1 MPQYFT
7 YRNWDGTQQI
17 LPFDAD
23 AIMEAISEDLL
34 GDGDLRRA
42 LRRLMQQGYQP
53 RDQERMMGLRDLMER
68 LRQRRQEM
76 LKRNNLGGMLDEIN
90 KKLEEIVQTERQ
102 GIERRVDEGRQKVEQ
117 ARQQQQGQQGEQGEQ
132 DQQGQQNQ
140 PDGEPD
146 ADQQAA
152 LQKMLENMAAR
163 RQQQLDALPED
174 PGGKIRELND
184 YDFLDPDARQQYQ
197 DLLASLQQQMMNQ
210 MFQGM
215 KQSMQQMTPEKMA
228 ELREMV
234 RDLNQMLRD
243 KAEGRDPKFDEF
255 KQKHGQFFPP
265 NINSLEE
272 LMEYLQ
278 QQMAAMDSLMQSMS
292 PGQRQE
298 LQDMMDAMLRDDRL
312 KWELAQ
318 LAANMQELMPYD
330 GQRYQFSGDEPV
342 TLSEAMRMMDQLQ
355 QMEQLEQQL
364 QNARF
369 DDNVGDLNPEKV
381 AELLGAEEG
390 QAVRQLQDLAK
401 MLEDAGYLEERGG
414 KLELTPSGI
423 RKIGQKALQD
433 IFHLLKKDAF
443 GKHATP
449 LRGRGGERTDESKP
463 YEFGDP
469 FYLDLEA
476 TLRNAVSREGPGS
489 PVRLHPEDFEVF
501 HTELQTQSST
511 VLMLDMS
518 RSMLLRGC
526 FLAAKKV
533 ALALNHLIRT
543 QFPRDALYIVGFSAY
558 ARELKPEALP
568 QIDWS
573 EYEYGTNLHHA
584 LMLART
590 LLARHKT
597 QNKQIIVITDGEPTA
612 HLEDGQSYFNY
623 PPSYRTIQETLREVT
638 RCTRDRIVINTFM
651 LERTYDLTEFVNQM
665 TAINRGR
672 AFYATPEALGE
683 YILVDYVSSKRKRIK

>member
-7 YRNWDGTQQI
+7 YRNWDGSQQI
-17 LPFDAD
+17 LPFDAE
-23 AIMEAISEDLL
+23 AVMEAISEELL
-34 GDGDLRRA
+34 NDGDVRRA
-42 LRRLMQQGYQP
+42 LRRLMQQGFQG
-53 RDQERMMGLRDLMER
+53 RDQQRMMGLRDLMER

-76 LKRNNLGGMLDEIN
+76 LRRNNLGGMLDDIN

-102 GIERRVDEGRQKVEQ
+102 GIDRRVDEGRQQVDQ
-117 ARQQQQGQQGEQGEQ
+117 ARRQDNPDAGQQAG
-132 DQQGQQNQ
+132 
-140 PDGEPD
+140 
-146 ADQQAA
+146 
-152 LQKMLENMAAR
+152 LQKMLENMANR
-163 RQQQLDALPED
+163 RKQQLDELPDD
-174 PGGKIRELND
+174 PGGKIRSLND
-184 YDFLDPDARQQYQ
+184 YDFMDPTARQQYQ

-215 KQSMQQMTPEKMA
+215 KQSMEQMTPEQMA
-228 ELREMV
+228 ATREMV

-243 KAEGRDPKFDEF
+243 RAEGREPKWDEF

-265 NINSLEE
+265 NINSLDE
-272 LMEYLQ
+272 LLEYLA

-292 PGQRQE
+292 PDQRRQ

-318 LAANMQELMPYD
+318 LAANLQELMPYE
-330 GQRYQFSGDEPV
+330 GQRYPFSGDQPV
-342 TLSEAMRMMDQLQ
+342 TLQEAMRLMDQLQ

-364 QNARF
+364 QTARLDNNIDSIDPQKV
-369 DDNVGDLNPEKV
+369 DD
-381 AELLGAEEG
+381 LLGAEES
-390 QAVRQLQDLAK
+390 QALRQLQDLAK

-433 IFHLLKKDAF
+433 IFHLLKRDAF
-443 GKHATP
+443 GKHHTP
-449 LRGRGGERTDESKP
+449 LRGRGGERTEESKP

-469 FYLDLEA
+469 FYMDLET
-476 TLRNAVSREGPGS
+476 TLRNAINREGAGS
-489 PVRLHPEDFEVF
+489 PIRLHPEDFAVY

-543 QFPRDALYIVGFSAY
+543 QFPRDALYIIGFSAY

-584 LMLART
+584 LMLARR

-597 QNKQIIVITDGEPTA
+597 QNKQVIVITDGEPTA
-612 HLEDGQSYFNY
+612 HLLENGQYDFNY
-623 PPSYRTIQETLREVT
+623 PPSYRTIQETLREVK
-638 RCTRDRIVINTFM
+638 RCTRERIIINTFM

-665 TAINRGR
+665 TAINKGR

-683 YILVDYVSSKRKRIK
+683 YILVDYVASKRKRIK

>member
-1 MPQYFT
+1 
-7 YRNWDGTQQI
+7 
-17 LPFDAD
+17 
-23 AIMEAISEDLL
+23 
-34 GDGDLRRA
+34 
-42 LRRLMQQGYQP
+42 
-53 RDQERMMGLRDLMER
+53 
-68 LRQRRQEM
+68 
-76 LKRNNLGGMLDEIN
+76 
-90 KKLEEIVQTERQ
+90 
-102 GIERRVDEGRQKVEQ
+102 VDEGRQKLQQ
-117 ARQQQQGQQGEQGEQ
+117 AQQPPPGQPGQQGQEGRQP
-132 DQQGQQNQ
+132 

-146 ADQQAA
+146 AEQQAA

-215 KQSMQQMTPEKMA
+215 KQSMETMTPEKMA
-228 ELREMV
+228 QLREMV

-243 KAEGRDPKFDEF
+243 KAEGREPKFDEF

-265 NINSLEE
+265 NINSLDE

-330 GQRYQFSGDEPV
+330 GQRYPFSGDEPV

>member
-163 RQQQLDALPED
+163 RQQQLDALPDD

-265 NINSLEE
+265 NINSLDE

-278 QQMAAMDSLMQSMS
+278 QQMAAMDSLLQSMS

-573 EYEYGTNLHHA
+573 EYEYGTTLHHA

>member
-117 ARQQQQGQQGEQGEQ
+117 ARQQQQGQQG
-132 DQQGQQNQ
+132 Q

-163 RQQQLDALPED
+163 RQQQLDALPDD

-683 YILVDYVSSKRKRIK
+683 YILVDYVNSKRKRIK

>member
-163 RQQQLDALPED
+163 RQQQLDALPDD
-174 PGGKIRELND
+174 PGGKIRELNE

-518 RSMLLRGC
+518 RAMLLRGC